1 MVVFQALTWESRD
14 TDDEHMISIFGKTE
28 DGKSVCL
35 TTAFTPYFFVKLP
48 ENINTPKIRRIYE
61 IIDQQC
67 KDSLVAYTV
76 VKSKDVWGFQN
87 NQEFPFMKIS
97 FKHLQARRLV
107 DSFLRKPLD
116 RTPELFDIFGVRNVK
131 VYESNLDPVLRL
143 MHRTGIQST
152 GWLDTGD
159 KCIRSHLANVDMDL
173 FSNDWTTLK
182 PVARDDI
189 APFVV
194 ASVDIE
200 CYSKSRKFPDAN
212 NTDDVCFQIAIS
224 LCKFG
229 SDEPYDKTCLCYK
242 KTDSN
247 LEGCN
252 ILSYPTEKEMLE
264 AFQKYLHQKDV
275 DIITG
280 WNIFGFDMEYIYKRA
295 QINRCHYDF
304 FNLGKLKDTES
315 ELTIKKLSSSALGD
329 NLLKLLPMSGR
340 FIFDLFHEIKKG
352 YKLDSYKLDNVSKLY
367 LGDQKIDMTPKEMFF
382 RYEEEDPVKL
392 REVAEYCIKDTLL
405 PHRLMKKLCTLLNL
419 VEMAKATW
427 VPVPF
432 LVERGQQIKVFSQLT
447 KKARELGFMV
457 PTIRY
462 GAIPEEPYEGAT
474 VLEAQKGAYYTPITA
489 LDFESLYPSIMMA
502 HNLCY
507 SSYVMDEKRYG
518 NVPGITYET
527 FKIADRTYKFAQ
539 DVPSLLPA
547 ILLELKQFRK
557 QAKKDMAAAT
567 GFMKEVY
574 NGKQLAYKISMNSVY
589 GFTGA
594 GKGILP
600 CVPIASTTT
609 SKGRAMIEETKNYVE
624 KHFPGS
630 KVRYGDSV
638 TPDTPL
644 LIRQN
649 GEVKTTR
656 IDSLVDVY
664 ELRDDGKEI
673 AEIDAEVWTE
683 SGFTPI
689 QQIVRHKTTKNIHRV
704 LTHTGVVDVTEDHSL
719 LLKNKEMIKPSE
731 VCLGT
736 ELLHGNSVEAFG
748 ESDTSVTP
756 EEAKV
761 MGFFF
766 GDGSCGHYDGKYTW
780 ALNNSNMKYLEEM
793 KSLCPFETRVYDT
806 IESSGVYK
814 LNAVGDVKS
823 ISTKY
828 RSLFYNQHKEKVV
841 PPCILGAPLSVV
853 KSFWEG
859 YYMADGDKDVHG
871 YTRMDIKGKEGS
883 MGMYIIGRRL
893 GYNVSVNT
901 RSDKPDVFRQTWTT
915 SSQRKNPIA
924 IKKLELVGETNG
936 YVYDLTTGSH
946 HFHVGPGELVVHNTD
961 SVMVEFDVG
970 DRKGEEAIAYSWEVG
985 ERAAEECSA
994 LFKKPNNLEL
1004 EKVYWPY
1011 FLYSKKRYAAKLWTK
1026 GKDDKMHM
1034 DYIDVKGLQL
1044 VRRDNTPHVREV
1056 CKELLDVVLTSSD
1069 PGPPKELAKER
1080 AIELLSG
1087 DVPNEKLVLSQSL
1100 ADTYKVAGK
1109 NVSVTSSE
1117 SVNIN
1122 QSHVQVVTK
1131 MRQRKP
1137 GSEPQSGDR
1146 VPYLLTKTE
1155 NAKAKAYEKAED
1167 PKYVEEHG
1175 VPVDYHYYFLNKFL
1189 NPVCDLLDPLY
1200 ENVKEEIFGEIINQH
1215 KPPKPKREPAL
1226 STMKKDDLIAECK
1239 RRGLEET
1246 GTLVVLRARL
1256 KEARQGSVE
1265 DIFKNYELKQSKDE
1279 SSREDYADS

>member
-14 TDDEHMISIFGKTE
+14 TEDEHLVSIIGKTE
-28 DGKSVCL
+28 EGKSVCL
-35 TTAFTPYFFVKLP
+35 TTAFTPYFFIKLP
-48 ENINTPKIRRIYE
+48 TNIDAGKIQRIYNILDE
-61 IIDQQC
+61 KC
-67 KDSLVAYTV
+67 SDSLVSYSV
-76 VKSKDVWGFQN
+76 MKSKDVWGFQN
-87 NQEFPFMKIS
+87 NEEFPFMKIN
-97 FKHLQARRLV
+97 FKHLQARRFV
-107 DSFLRKPLD
+107 DSFLRRSLD
-116 RTPELFDIFGVRNVK
+116 KTPELYNIFGTRNVK

-173 FSNDWTTLK
+173 FCNDWKTLK

-200 CYSKSRKFPDAN
+200 CNSSTGKFPDAN
-212 NTDDVCFQIAIS
+212 IPGDACFQIAIS

-242 KTDSN
+242 KTDPN
-247 LEGCN
+247 LEGCD
-252 ILSYPTEKEMLE
+252 IRSYETEREMLE
-264 AFQKYLHQKDV
+264 AFQKYIQKKDV

-295 QINRCHYDF
+295 QINRCHYEF

-315 ELTIKKLSSSALGD
+315 ELVIKKLSSSALGD
-329 NLLKLLPMSGR
+329 NLLKLLPMPGR
-340 FIFDLFHEIKKG
+340 FIFDMFHEVKKG

-367 LGDQKIDMTPKEMFF
+367 LGDQKIDMAPKEMFA
-382 RYEEEDPVKL
+382 RYREEDPVKL

-427 VPVPF
+427 VPANF

-489 LDFESLYPSIMMA
+489 LDFEALYPSIMMA

-507 SSYVMDEKRYG
+507 SSYVMDEKKYG

-527 FKIADRTYKFAQ
+527 FHVADRTYKFAQ
-539 DVPSLLPA
+539 DVPSLLPS

-557 QAKKDMAAAT
+557 QAKRDMANAT

-609 SKGRAMIEETKNYVE
+609 CKGRSMIEETKNYVE
-624 KHFPGS
+624 ANFPGA
-630 KVRYGDSV
+630 KVRYGD
-638 TPDTPL
+638 
-644 LIRQN
+644 
-649 GEVKTTR
+649 
-656 IDSLVDVY
+656 
-664 ELRDDGKEI
+664 
-673 AEIDAEVWTE
+673 
-683 SGFTPI
+683 
-689 QQIVRHKTTKNIHRV
+689 
-704 LTHTGVVDVTEDHSL
+704 
-719 LLKNKEMIKPSE
+719 
-731 VCLGT
+731 
-736 ELLHGNSVEAFG
+736 
-748 ESDTSVTP
+748 
-756 EEAKV
+756 
-761 MGFFF
+761 
-766 GDGSCGHYDGKYTW
+766 
-780 ALNNSNMKYLEEM
+780 
-793 KSLCPFETRVYDT
+793 
-806 IESSGVYK
+806 
-814 LNAVGDVKS
+814 
-823 ISTKY
+823 
-828 RSLFYNQHKEKVV
+828 
-841 PPCILGAPLSVV
+841 
-853 KSFWEG
+853 
-859 YYMADGDKDVHG
+859 
-871 YTRMDIKGKEGS
+871 
-883 MGMYIIGRRL
+883 
-893 GYNVSVNT
+893 
-901 RSDKPDVFRQTWTT
+901 
-915 SSQRKNPIA
+915 
-924 IKKLELVGETNG
+924 
-936 YVYDLTTGSH
+936 
-946 HFHVGPGELVVHNTD
+946 TD

-1034 DYIDVKGLQL
+1034 DYIDIKGLQV

-1087 DVPNEKLVLSQSL
+1087 DVPNDKLILSQGLS
-1100 ADTYKVAGK
+1100 DTYKVGGR
-1109 NVSVTSSE
+1109 NISVTSPDSI
-1117 SVNIN
+1117 NIN

-1131 MRQRKP
+1131 MRERKP

-1146 VPYLLTKTE
+1146 VPYLLTKTQDP
-1155 NAKAKAYEKAED
+1155 KAKAYEKAED

-1215 KPPKPKREPAL
+1215 KPVKPPKLPSL
-1226 STMKKDDLIAECK
+1226 SGMKKDELIAECN
-1239 RRGLEET
+1239 RLGLEET
-1246 GTLVVLRARL
+1246 GTLAILRSRL
-1256 KEARQGSVE
+1256 KDARMKKEESVE
-1265 DIFKNYELKQSKDE
+1265 DLFKNYELTQSKDE
-1279 SSREDYADS
+1279 S

>member
-1 MVVFQALTWESRD
+1 MVVFQALTWEARD
-14 TDDEHMISIFGKTE
+14 GEDEHLISIFGKTE
-28 DGKSVCL
+28 DGKSVCV
-35 TTAFTPYFFVKLP
+35 TTAFTPYFFIKLP
-48 ENINTPKIRRIYE
+48 SGVDSQKVQRIYD
-61 IIDQQC
+61 ILGNQC
-67 KDSLVAYTV
+67 KDSLVAYSLM
-76 VKSKDVWGFQN
+76 KSKDVWGFQN
-87 NQEFPFMKIS
+87 NEEFAYMKIN
-97 FKHLQARRLV
+97 FKDLQARRLV
-107 DSFLRKPLD
+107 DSFLRRPLD
-116 RTPELFDIFGVRNVK
+116 RSPELYELFGVRNVK

-152 GWLDTGD
+152 GWLDSGER
-159 KCIRSHLANVDMDL
+159 CVRSHIANVDIDL
-173 FSNDWTTLK
+173 FCNDWTTLK

-200 CYSKSRKFPDAN
+200 CNSSTGKFPDAN
-212 NTDDVCFQIAIS
+212 ILGDACFQIAIS

-242 KTDSN
+242 ETDSN
-247 LEGCN
+247 LEGCD
-252 ILSYPTEKEMLE
+252 IRSYATEKEMLE
-264 AFQKYLHQKDV
+264 AFQKYLHSKDI

-295 QINRCHYDF
+295 QINKCNYDF
-304 FNLGKLKDTES
+304 YNLGKLKDIDS
-315 ELTIKKLSSSALGD
+315 QLVIKKLSSSALGD

-340 FIFDLFHEIKKG
+340 FIFDLFHEVKKG
-352 YKLDSYKLDNVSKLY
+352 YKLDSYKLDSVSKLY
-367 LGDQKIDMTPKEMFF
+367 LGDQKIDMAPKEMFA
-382 RYEEEDPVKL
+382 RYREEDPVKL

-405 PHRLMKKLCTLLNL
+405 PHRLMKKLCILLNL

-462 GAIPEEPYEGAT
+462 GSLPEEPYEGAT

-489 LDFESLYPSIMMA
+489 LDFEALYPSIMMA

-507 SSYVMDEKRYG
+507 SSYVMDERKYG
-518 NVPGITYET
+518 NIPGIEYET
-527 FKIADRTYKFAQ
+527 FKIGDRTYKFAQ

-557 QAKKDMAAAT
+557 QAKRDMAAAT

-609 SKGRAMIEETKNYVE
+609 SKGRSMIEETKNYVE
-624 KHFPGS
+624 KNFPGAY
-630 KVRYGDSV
+630 VRYGD
-638 TPDTPL
+638 
-644 LIRQN
+644 
-649 GEVKTTR
+649 
-656 IDSLVDVY
+656 
-664 ELRDDGKEI
+664 
-673 AEIDAEVWTE
+673 
-683 SGFTPI
+683 
-689 QQIVRHKTTKNIHRV
+689 
-704 LTHTGVVDVTEDHSL
+704 
-719 LLKNKEMIKPSE
+719 
-731 VCLGT
+731 
-736 ELLHGNSVEAFG
+736 
-748 ESDTSVTP
+748 
-756 EEAKV
+756 
-761 MGFFF
+761 
-766 GDGSCGHYDGKYTW
+766 
-780 ALNNSNMKYLEEM
+780 
-793 KSLCPFETRVYDT
+793 
-806 IESSGVYK
+806 
-814 LNAVGDVKS
+814 
-823 ISTKY
+823 
-828 RSLFYNQHKEKVV
+828 
-841 PPCILGAPLSVV
+841 
-853 KSFWEG
+853 
-859 YYMADGDKDVHG
+859 
-871 YTRMDIKGKEGS
+871 
-883 MGMYIIGRRL
+883 
-893 GYNVSVNT
+893 
-901 RSDKPDVFRQTWTT
+901 
-915 SSQRKNPIA
+915 
-924 IKKLELVGETNG
+924 
-936 YVYDLTTGSH
+936 
-946 HFHVGPGELVVHNTD
+946 TD

-1004 EKVYWPY
+1004 EKVYCPY

-1026 GKDDKMHM
+1026 GKDDNMHM

-1056 CKELLDVVLTSSD
+1056 SKELLDVILTSSD

-1087 DVPNEKLVLSQSL
+1087 DVPNQKLILSQGLS
-1100 ADTYKVAGK
+1100 DSYKVGGK
-1109 NVSVTSSE
+1109 SVSVTSSE

-1146 VPYLLTKTE
+1146 VPYLLTKTGDP
-1155 NAKAKAYEKAED
+1155 KAKAFEKSED
-1167 PKYVEEHG
+1167 PKYVEEHNI
-1175 VPVDYHYYFLNKFL
+1175 PVDYHYYFLNKFL

-1215 KPPKPKREPAL
+1215 KPVKPPKLPSL
-1226 STMKKDDLIAECK
+1226 SGMKKEQLVAECK
-1239 RRGLEET
+1239 HLGLEDT
-1246 GTLVVLRARL
+1246 GTLAILRDRL
-1256 KEARQGSVE
+1256 KEARTKEDSVE
-1265 DIFKNYELKQSKDE
+1265 DLFKNYNPVEVRNE
-1279 SSREDYADS
+1279 SV